1 MKQSIVFLALTF
13 LAAAPFAAAARDLTL
28 AEAERLLAE
37 HNREL
42 LAARRAVES
51 AGAERTIAAAR
62 PNPTLSLNT
71 LSISSNPGTGPGSLN
86 QKRMDT
92 ILRIDQPFERGGKR
106 ELRMDAAEGLERA
119 ARGDSLDVL
128 RTQLAQLRGA
138 YYDLKQAEEKV
149 VILDETAQLF
159 GRTLAAAQ
167 ARLKAGDL
175 AAADVAKVQV
185 DFERAQNDARAA
197 KADLARARIALGY
210 FIGEDRDADELRA
223 ADPWPARERPDAAA
237 AERAIEQSADARP
250 DVAAAKARVAAAEKL
265 RDLARSQQ
273 TRDITLGAQYER
285 YPSSVPSNLS
295 GNPTDSVG
303 FGISLPLF
311 TGNDFSADIRRAEVD
326 RYAALD
332 ALERVRA
339 VAGNDVRRA
348 ASDLAAA
355 AERVQRYD
363 STLLEAAQRTAQAV
377 EFAFQRGANSVLE
390 VLDARRTLRAV
401 RLEALAAR
409 TDYAKAL
416 AAWRAS
422 QTTVDMLGPQ

>member
-1 MKQSIVFLALTF
+1 MILQRLVAAVFVLAS
-13 LAAAPFAAAARDLTL
+13 ASVAARDLSL
-28 AEAERLLAE
+28 ADAERLLGE
-37 HNREL
+37 RNREL
-42 LAARRAVES
+42 IAARRTLES
-51 AGAERTIAAAR
+51 AGAQREIAAVR
-62 PNPTLSLNT
+62 PNPTLSLNST
-71 LSISSNPGTGPGSLN
+71 SISNKYNSGPGTSN
-86 QKRMDT
+86 VWHADT
-92 ILRIDQPFERGGKR
+92 VLRVDQPVERGGKR
-106 ELRMDAAEGLERA
+106 ELRMDAAEGLEQA

-149 VILDETAQLF
+149 AVLAETAQLF

-167 ARLKAGDL
+167 VRLKAGDL

-185 DFERAQNDARAA
+185 DHERAQNDARGAE
-197 KADLARARIALGY
+197 ADLARARLALAY
-210 FIGEDRDADELRA
+210 LIGE
-223 ADPWPARERPDAAA
+223 ERDAAA
-237 AERAIEQSADARP
+237 LRAVDAWPPVERPGPAAVERAIAEGIESRP
-250 DVAAAKARVAAAEKL
+250 DVVAARARVAAAEKL
-265 RDLARSQQ
+265 RDLAKSQQ
-273 TRDITLGAQYER
+273 TRDVTVGAQYER
-285 YPSSVPSNLS
+285 YP
-295 GNPTDSVG
+295 GNVPTDSVG
-303 FGISLPLF
+303 FGIALPLF
-311 TGNDFSADIRRAEVD
+311 TGNDFSGDIRRAEID

-339 VAGNDVRRA
+339 VAGSEVRRA

-355 AERVQRYD
+355 AERVERYD

-422 QTTVDMLGPQ
+422 QTTVDMLGTK

>member
-1 MKQSIVFLALTF
+1 MILQRLVAAVFVLAS
-13 LAAAPFAAAARDLTL
+13 ASVAARDLSL
-28 AEAERLLAE
+28 ADAERLLGE
-37 HNREL
+37 RSREL
-42 LAARRAVES
+42 IAARRALES
-51 AGAERTIAAAR
+51 AGAQREIAAVR
-62 PNPTLSLNT
+62 PNPTLSLNSS
-71 LSISSNPGTGPGSLN
+71 SISNHPGTGPGPAN
-86 QKRMDT
+86 QWRIDT
-92 ILRIDQPFERGGKR
+92 ILRIDQPIERGGKR

-149 VILDETAQLF
+149 TVLAETAQLF

-167 ARLKAGDL
+167 VRLKAGDL

-185 DFERAQNDARAA
+185 DYERAQNDARGAQ
-197 KADLARARIALGY
+197 ADLTRARLALAY
-210 FIGEDRDADELRA
+210 LIGEERDAGTLRA
-223 ADPWPARERPDAAA
+223 SDAWPPIGRPGP
-237 AERAIEQSADARP
+237 AEVDRVIAQSLDTRP
-250 DVAAAKARVAAAEKL
+250 DVIAAKARVATAEKL
-265 RDLARSQQ
+265 RDLAKSQQ

-285 YPSSVPSNLS
+285 YPSNV
-295 GNPTDSVG
+295 PTDSVG

-332 ALERVRA
+332 ALERTRA

-348 ASDLAAA
+348 ASDVAAA
-355 AERVQRYD
+355 AERVERYD

-422 QTTVDMLGPQ
+422 QTTVDMLGTQ

>member
-1 MKQSIVFLALTF
+1 MILQRLVAAVFVLAS
-13 LAAAPFAAAARDLTL
+13 ASVAARDLSL
-28 AEAERLLAE
+28 ADAERLLGE
-37 HNREL
+37 RSREL
-42 LAARRAVES
+42 IAARRALES
-51 AGAERTIAAAR
+51 AGAQREIAAVR
-62 PNPTLSLNT
+62 PNPTLSLNSS
-71 LSISSNPGTGPGSLN
+71 SISTHPGTGPGPAN
-86 QKRMDT
+86 QWRIDT
-92 ILRIDQPFERGGKR
+92 VLRIDQPIERGGKR
-106 ELRMDAAEGLERA
+106 ELRMGAAEGLERA

-149 VILDETAQLF
+149 AVLAETAQLF

-167 ARLKAGDL
+167 VRLKAGDL

-185 DFERAQNDARAA
+185 DQERAQNDARGAQ
-197 KADLARARIALGY
+197 ADLTRAQLALAY
-210 FIGEDRDADELRA
+210 LIGEERDAATLRA
-223 ADPWPARERPDAAA
+223 SDAWPPIERPGP
-237 AERAIEQSADARP
+237 AEVDRVIAQSLDTRP
-250 DVAAAKARVAAAEKL
+250 DVIAAKARVAAAEKL

-422 QTTVDMLGPQ
+422 QTTADMLGPQ